1 MKGKSSNMAVL
12 LRGFRMRARARVI
25 RRIARVLVELDTLSA
40 VRR

>member
-1 MKGKSSNMAVL
+1 
-12 LRGFRMRARARVI
+12 MRARARVI